1 MREYADLVNGF
12 AGYEEQEVHAAVA
25 RCLLPKDQL
34 FEEEGVVIFIKES
47 IHCWLSPDSEEQG
60 FFKPSGI
67 IIAGGIT
74 AKPRFNS

>member
-25 RCLLPKDQL
+25 RCLLSKDQL

-47 IHCWLSPDSEEQG
+47 IHCWLSPD
-60 FFKPSGI
+60 P
-67 IIAGGIT
+67 
-74 AKPRFNS
+74 